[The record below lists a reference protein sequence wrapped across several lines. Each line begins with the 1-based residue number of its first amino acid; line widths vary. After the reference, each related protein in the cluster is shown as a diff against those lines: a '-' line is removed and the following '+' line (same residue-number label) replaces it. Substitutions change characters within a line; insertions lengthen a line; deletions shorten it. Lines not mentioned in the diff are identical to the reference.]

1 MSNLFLTTNAKFQP
15 FTLDRYLQP
24 IQAYDTAYKD
34 VETKLGELAEKAD
47 VWDNMIDPNKEGDEA
62 VYQQYK
68 QYSDDVNAAADAL
81 ASEGLRAMSRAKLL
95 DLKRRYSK
103 EIIPIEQAYAARAA
117 EAKEQQAGRAQGMI
131 YEGDAATSG
140 LSRYMG
146 NTQLRYKG
154 ADAKAGLTK
163 VGAAAQALAKQLREY
178 KITGH
183 IDKYNKQLLQ
193 SYGISPEN
201 VSNVISNLE
210 GYLKGTIDISQM
222 DSASK
227 NAIGALT
234 TIVQNELGASG
245 VDQWSNQDAIKQYR
259 DYIATGLYGAI
270 GGEQSQVIQDVEAH
284 AALNDYYNEKASQR
298 ALNNQLELLKK
309 QNETENK
316 NPTDDSP
323 TILLNSTVEGKDSSP
338 SNSESNIRYAED
350 VKGWVSDKTKET
362 GKKLH
367 DAKIELL
374 KNLKLFN
381 DRDANTLKGLIMKN
395 SSPELKTKVDSLIRQ
410 TNVRS
415 GNQKG
420 RLLRNVSKEF
430 ETWEQAGKDLMD
442 LIHKNQA
449 ILKNHSK
456 EDQAKI
462 LNKLDHLRKQQEV
475 RQDIKVNLTPNKKKT
490 TTPLSDIIN
499 SAILNQAGVVLTD
512 RNGNRVTKSDIL
524 DSKSGS
530 KNLALYTRKG
540 KLYIEDY
547 EGNEYNVSGVKTIE
561 DAEKKSTQLNT
572 ILGNFDA
579 LPKASLMKQEEIN
592 KIMNDVAQGKKHR
605 VDKTSLS
612 GVKDVTDYKQAIIG
626 SSDNTNVYKIITDK
640 EDNVVLVHDLQKEI
654 DSRGATRVEAAALP
668 FADLM
673 AGNTK

>member
-259 DYIATGLYGAI
+259 DYVATGLYGAI
-270 GGEQSQVIQDVEAH
+270 GGEQSQVIQDAEAQ
-284 AALNDYYNEKASQR
+284 AALQDQYAAIRSNREFEKQKELLRLQKSDDGNPPTDGKNLILLNSSVDGKTTSSNTQSKPSIKYIEGKGWTNNALIEKGNNLQKTEKKLQRILSSFSQDKADAIKNAIKNAIDTNDIRPATELISEEYKNNERKRESASSTLTCYIT
-298 ALNNQLELLKK
+298 ALNQKKKEEKNLLKMIYDNQPILRGRPKKEQQEILNKLELLK
-309 QNETENK
+309 QEEN
-316 NPTDDSP
+316 
-323 TILLNSTVEGKDSSP
+323 
-338 SNSESNIRYAED
+338 
-350 VKGWVSDKTKET
+350 
-362 GKKLH
+362 
-367 DAKIELL
+367 
-374 KNLKLFN
+374 
-381 DRDANTLKGLIMKN
+381 
-395 SSPELKTKVDSLIRQ
+395 
-410 TNVRS
+410 
-415 GNQKG
+415 
-420 RLLRNVSKEF
+420 
-430 ETWEQAGKDLMD
+430 
-442 LIHKNQA
+442 
-449 ILKNHSK
+449 
-456 EDQAKI
+456 
-462 LNKLDHLRKQQEV
+462 V
-475 RQDIKVNLTPNKKKT
+475 RQDVTISLTPNKKT
-490 TTPLSDIIN
+490 TTTSLAEAIDNTIFNHSGVKFTNSKGKSIEKKDIN
-499 SAILNQAGVVLTD
+499 KEGLTLH
-512 RNGNRVTKSDIL
+512 V
-524 DSKSGS
+524 
-530 KNLALYTRKG
+530 KNN
-540 KLYIEDY
+540 KLYIQDTEN
-547 EGNEYNVSGVKTIE
+547 NEYNVSGLKNIY
-561 DAEKKSTQLNT
+561 DAENKANQLNT
-572 ILGNFDA
+572 ILRDFEH
-579 LPKASLMKQEEIN
+579 LPKPILMPQT
-592 KIMNDVAQGKKHR
+592 KIEDMKHKIGS
-605 VDKTSLS
+605 VSKPKIDKSSLS
-612 GVKDVTDYKQAIIG
+612 SVSGVTEYKQAIV
-626 SSDNTNVYKIITDK
+626 SSKENTNLYKVITDN
-640 EDNVVLVHDLQKEI
+640 DGNVVSLYDLGTEI
-654 DSRGATRVEAAALP
+654 NRRGATRLELAARP
-668 FADLM
+668 FADLVG
-673 AGNTK
+673 GNVK